1 MTLLTTPGTASA
13 PPSVTKTTS
22 RQRPDVVDSVSGL
35 DLLLSDAA
43 LGPTRRL
50 VPPVGVAFRFSKAL
64 ARRPKPVSRRSGS
77 LAVELLKITLRR
89 SDIAAPKGDKR
100 FVEPAWTGNPVLNGL
115 MQAYFATTDTAK
127 DLVTDAELDW
137 ADLERVKFIVSNLCD
152 ALAPSN
158 NPVLNPLT
166 WKALIDTGGRSAIFG
181 GRHLV
186 SDMLRA
192 PRVPS
197 MVSPKAFKVGKDLA
211 TSPGFVVF
219 RTPVFE
225 LIQYVPTTKKIHS
238 VPLLMIPPTINKFYV
253 ADLAPGR
260 SIVETL
266 LNSGQQVFMMSWR
279 NPRAS
284 QGGWDLDTYGQ
295 AVIDALSAVERIA
308 DTPKTSVMAF
318 CSGGIITSM
327 VLAHLAAIGA
337 ADRIASTAFAVTVL
351 DQERA
356 GTTSALLDPSSAMEA
371 VKASTKKGYLDGAQL
386 AEVFAWLRPNDLIWN
401 YWVNNYLQGKTP
413 AAFDILA
420 WNADT
425 TRMPAGLH
433 RDFIELS
440 ISNALTKPGTSTML
454 GSLVNLS
461 TVKADS
467 YVIAGVADHLCQWQ
481 SCYQTT
487 QLLGGKSR
495 FILSTSG
502 HIASLINPPG
512 NPKATWRTAAVNPA
526 DADEWHAASELHK
539 GSWWPDYTNWLG
551 ERSGND
557 IEVPTQ
563 LGGEEG
569 LLAPAPGTYVFDK

>member
-1 MTLLTTPGTASA
+1 MTLALTAPVNAAPG
-13 PPSVTKTTS
+13 KTS
-22 RQRPDVVDSVSGL
+22 RHRSDVVDSVSGL
-35 DLLLSDAA
+35 DMLLSDAA
-43 LGPTRRL
+43 LGPTRRM
-50 VPPVGVAFRFSKAL
+50 VPPVGVALRTTKAL
-64 ARRPKPVSRRSGS
+64 ARQPRTVARRGGALVTE
-77 LAVELLKITLRR
+77 LAKIGLRR
-89 SDIAAPKGDKR
+89 SAVQPAKGDKR
-100 FVEPAWTGNPVLNGL
+100 FAEPAWTGNPLLNGVL
-115 MQAYFATTDTAK
+115 QGYLATTETAK
-127 DLVTDAELDW
+127 SLVAEVELDW

-166 WKALIDTGGRSAIFG
+166 WKALMDTGGRSALRG

-186 SDMLRA
+186 SDMMHA

-225 LIQYVPTTKKIHS
+225 LIQYLPTTEKVHAL
-238 VPLLMIPPTINKFYV
+238 PLLMIPPTINKYYV

-260 SIVETL
+260 SIVEAL
-266 LNSGQQVFMMSWR
+266 LHSGQQVFMMSWR
-279 NPRAS
+279 NPGAN
-284 QGGWDLDTYGQ
+284 QADWDLDTYGQ
-295 AVIDALSAVERIA
+295 AVIDALGAVERIA
-308 DTPKTSVMAF
+308 GTPKTSVMAF

-327 VLAHLAAIGA
+327 VLAHLAAIGQG
-337 ADRIASTAFAVTVL
+337 DRIATAAFAVTVL

-356 GTTSALLDPSSAMEA
+356 GTTSALLDPSSAQEA
-371 VKASTKKGYLDGAQL
+371 VKASKKKGYLDGAQL
-386 AEVFAWLRPNDLIWN
+386 AEVFAWLRPNDLIWS

-433 RDFIELS
+433 SDFIELS
-440 ISNALTKPGTSTML
+440 ISNALTKSGTATML

-461 TVKADS
+461 AVKADS
-467 YVIAGVADHLCQWQ
+467 YVVAGIADHLCAWE

-512 NPKATWRTAAVNPA
+512 NPKATWRTAAENPA
-526 DADEWHAASELHK
+526 DAHQWLAESELNK
-539 GSWWPDYTNWLG
+539 GSWWPDFTAWLA
-551 ERSGND
+551 ERSGED
-557 IEVPTQ
+557 IDAPTTI
-563 LGGEEG
+563 GGEEG